1 MIFKSLWN
9 NFVLP
14 DSSFQINMKLRE
26 AGAVPAAASLYL
38 VLYFNQ
44 GFLHGLV
51 CVQSASAD
59 FHPAKTPSA
68 LNLAETDNSHLTTP
82 QRSRGRR
89 ETALTLLSH
98 AFMNLQMW
106 SGKETVICYS
116 DSLEDGHTLL
126 ISRTNA
132 MASKRRLWP
141 LKWFKTK
148 SATRA
153 EPPVWLVWGE
163 LEITSTQAAVWH
175 KTFKMTLITS
185 NCLIIVH
192 LIYGSKLVLLRPS
205 LDVNSQDFL
214 RSQTA
219 LPLTTLTPETRI
231 FGC

>member
-1 MIFKSLWN
+1 
-9 NFVLP
+9 
-14 DSSFQINMKLRE
+14 MKLHE

-38 VLYFNQ
+38 LLYFNQ
-44 GFLHGLV
+44 GFLDGLV

-59 FHPAKTPSA
+59 LHPAKTPSA

-89 ETALTLLSH
+89 EAALTRSC
-98 AFMNLQMW
+98 FYEPSN
-106 SGKETVICYS
+106 VIRKRNCYS

-126 ISRTNA
+126 ISRTNT

-148 SATRA
+148 SVTRA
-153 EPPVWLVWGE
+153 EQ
-163 LEITSTQAAVWH
+163 ITSTQAAVWH

-219 LPLTTLTPETRI
+219 LPVTTLTPETRI